1 MDGWWCVLCKYVQS
15 YLSFTICSL
24 CCIGKTLKTFHMALA
39 STGSQTQP
47 QLSVHI
53 SHTRVKHTTNT
64 TMNSCRCEE
73 PWAKGR
79 WQHWCEKLPEQ
90 SKLVCGP
97 NVSCASMASGRFSFT
112 PLRVY
117 CSWWSGKCSSHSTSH
132 IYLKQGSSHSLSSR
146 RTLLGVFLYICTQL
160 WSHTISLTKWLSLMK
175 SLQSLS
181 VLRASSARSSSFWT
195 AKYHLRLTPA
205 LFKHTTSIWW

>member
-1 MDGWWCVLCKYVQS
+1 MICHMSSHATGQTQFGHVTFPRSHASEVPESQFVTHTTSHCVCTQDKHHADLNLVYSCGLCIKEGVKMDGWWCVLCKYIQS

-73 PWAKGR
+73 P
-79 WQHWCEKLPEQ
+79 
-90 SKLVCGP
+90 
-97 NVSCASMASGRFSFT
+97 
-112 PLRVY
+112 
-117 CSWWSGKCSSHSTSH
+117 
-132 IYLKQGSSHSLSSR
+132 
-146 RTLLGVFLYICTQL
+146 
-160 WSHTISLTKWLSLMK
+160 
-175 SLQSLS
+175 
-181 VLRASSARSSSFWT
+181 
-195 AKYHLRLTPA
+195 
-205 LFKHTTSIWW
+205 